1 MLEAAD
7 HVPGRDSARTARD
20 KSKERIAQIIA
31 KAVSERLRA
40 KPAWAAT
47 AEVILHITE
56 RMLGICPSAEMGP
69 SIDRKTDAH
78 RQRSV
83 KCGTYSTPDFIADGM
98 SRDLLQALE
107 SNRHARIDVADLS
120 LEAGHFALSLLSQLP
135 SRSVRFFGI
144 DRDAAALQLAERILT
159 FALDRSGCGLFKFH
173 TARLDS
179 ICDRLPERWPR
190 RFDAV
195 IGNPPWKT
203 RHPTDSPLLRRL
215 LHPFLSGNFDLSL
228 AFILRAHELLKP
240 HGLLSMVLPSGF
252 LFNQNAEMVRS
263 LLLDE
268 YDILKLSIY
277 PRRSFIEIPCLA
289 PVSFLARKHPSARL
303 RRSHTAI
310 CYIHDKI
317 GHSKRKRASRMAA
330 IAAIWTRLPGKVFHP
345 LANGK
350 VQFLAD
356 IETGSSLS
364 GWGDLA
370 CGAMLRK
377 RNAVGS
383 RAILWGSTQDTFVLF
398 MRARGTRC
406 GIAVGRSYSPESLRF
421 NFKIA
426 KRSFSRT
433 SAA

>member
-1 MLEAAD
+1 MQTRLTYRHHEFFRAALPCIVAGHVKEKNVPPENETNALVTLCLSAAD

-317 GHSKRKRASRMAA
+317 GHSKRKREPKLAEERRNP
-330 IAAIWTRLPGKVFHP
+330 TQPGDDAG
-345 LANGK
+345 LG
-350 VQFLAD
+350 
-356 IETGSSLS
+356 T
-364 GWGDLA
+364 
-370 CGAMLRK
+370 
-377 RNAVGS
+377 
-383 RAILWGSTQDTFVLF
+383 
-398 MRARGTRC
+398 ARGGAGQSNPARRRC
-406 GIAVGRSYSPESLRF
+406 EHSRRSH
-421 NFKIA
+421 
-426 KRSFSRT
+426 
-433 SAA
+433 